1 MISGSS
7 LMRRTAALALSSRTC
22 LESLMDSGSTWNTEP
37 SVTSVALIGVCS
49 GSRTRRSPFFH
60 GVLDSASPGSGPM
73 LPATWRTMGR
83 AKRPSAPPRLY
94 LISGRRSS
102 CASVPPLSIVLTKPR
117 RASSPERSGWRSS
130 TTSVS
135 GMRVLAPW
143 MAPMPMPSMPR
154 ARETPRTMLDTLALP
169 MPGRKTCASIG
180 IAKYATRKTRVP
192 SMEIPKK
199 AASSSR
205 SAARG
210 MCGGMPGFSN
220 RTGRW
225 PVPSMW
231 PWSSRTAVLPKPAE
245 PWSASSSPCS
255 VPCSFIVWS
264 ILSVRSGRVRWTSG
278 GFLPEPD
285 GKADHDPETEDP
297 DEEPLG
303 HGSHV
308 TERHSTGVRLLVDAV
323 QVGDDVVLALGAD
336 VGVVED
342 RHGLRAGH
350 HRLVDVLALDVAQ
363 RRGVLPTGQRAAGA
377 GEVVAHGAVDA
388 EQLTAPGDVGVRAR
402 GRRPVRDG
410 GSRGQ
415 GGHVG
420 GHRSDLLVGELD
432 VLLAGRLHAGHR
444 QRHTAGAHLEVDRR
458 RSDAGE
464 AGAAGGALGA
474 ETVTGGAVG
483 LEELLALLDLVGAD
497 GGGRGRLR
505 CQGGI

>member
-1 MISGSS
+1 
-7 LMRRTAALALSSRTC
+7 
-22 LESLMDSGSTWNTEP
+22 
-37 SVTSVALIGVCS
+37 
-49 GSRTRRSPFFH
+49 
-60 GVLDSASPGSGPM
+60 M

-135 GMRVLAPW
+135 GMRVLAQW
-143 MAPMPMPSMPR
+143 IAPMPMPSMPR
-154 ARETPRTMLDTLALP
+154 ASETPRTMLDTLALP

-192 SMEIPKK
+192 SMEIPKNAATCFSARL

-210 MCGGMPGFSN
+210 MCGGMPGSSN
-220 RTGRW
+220 RAGRR

-297 DEEPLG
+297 DEESLG
-303 HGSHV
+303 HRPHV
-308 TERHSTGVRLLVDAV
+308 TERH
-323 QVGDDVVLALGAD
+323 
-336 VGVVED
+336 
-342 RHGLRAGH
+342 
-350 HRLVDVLALDVAQ
+350 
-363 RRGVLPTGQRAAGA
+363 P
-377 GEVVAHGAVDA
+377 
-388 EQLTAPGDVGVRAR
+388 PGFSCLSMLCR
-402 GRRPVRDG
+402 
-410 GSRGQ
+410 
-415 GGHVG
+415 
-420 GHRSDLLVGELD
+420 
-432 VLLAGRLHAGHR
+432 
-444 QRHTAGAHLEVDRR
+444 
-458 RSDAGE
+458 
-464 AGAAGGALGA
+464 
-474 ETVTGGAVG
+474 
-483 LEELLALLDLVGAD
+483 
-497 GGGRGRLR
+497 
-505 CQGGI
+505 